1 MVSGQSDSFVILYIA
16 VCLLRWVVSMGLKKA
31 AGSSNENAEVA
42 ISFGE
47 KYVESDSFKNVFREG
62 MALVEEAARY
72 LEGDGR
78 LEARKLRPELSFA
91 YATESMRLTT
101 RLMQLASWLLIRR
114 AVNEGEMTLEQAEDE
129 EHKVKLQAIGS
140 LARAKGYD
148 DLPENMKDLVERS
161 LRFYERIL
169 KLDRMIRDVPED
181 EADGVTGDSL
191 LNQHL
196 GRLKEAFEP
205 GS

>member
-1 MVSGQSDSFVILYIA
+1 
-16 VCLLRWVVSMGLKKA
+16 MGLKSVA
-31 AGSSNENAEVA
+31 DDRQVNAEGT

-62 MALVEEAARY
+62 MALVEEAAGY
-72 LEGDGR
+72 LEGPGR
-78 LEARKLRPELSFA
+78 TEAKTLEAELSFA

-114 AVNEGEMTLEQAEDE
+114 AVNEGEMTLEQADEE

-140 LARAKGYD
+140 LARAKGYE
-148 DLPENMKDLVERS
+148 DLPTSMKDLVERS

-169 KLDRMIRDVPED
+169 KLDRMIRESSEKDTK
-181 EADGVTGDSL
+181 EAESSNPL
-191 LNQHL
+191 SSQL
-196 GRLKEAFEP
+196 GRLKAAFE
-205 GS
+205 SKD

>member
-1 MVSGQSDSFVILYIA
+1 
-16 VCLLRWVVSMGLKKA
+16 MGLKRVA
-31 AGSSNENAEVA
+31 DSRQVNTDGA

-62 MALVEEAARY
+62 MALVEEAAGY
-72 LEGDGR
+72 LEGTGR
-78 LEARKLRPELSFA
+78 SEAKKLQPGISFA

-114 AVNEGEMTLEQAEDE
+114 AVNEGEMTMEQAEEE

-148 DLPENMKDLVERS
+148 DLPESMKDLVERS
-161 LRFYERIL
+161 LRFYDRIL
-169 KLDRMIRDVPED
+169 KLDRMIRETPDDEHE
-181 EADGVTGDSL
+181 EADGNNPLSH
-191 LNQHL
+191 HL
-196 GRLKEAFEP
+196 GRLKAAFE
-205 GS
+205 GNGCS

>member
-1 MVSGQSDSFVILYIA
+1 MNVEDT
-16 VCLLRWVVSMGLKKA
+16 
-31 AGSSNENAEVA
+31 

-62 MALVEEAARY
+62 MALVEEAAGY
-72 LEGDGR
+72 LEGTGR
-78 LEARKLRPELSFA
+78 SEAKKLPPELSFA

-114 AVNEGEMTLEQAEDE
+114 AVNEGEMTMEQAEEE

-148 DLPENMKDLVERS
+148 DLPTSMKDLVERS

-169 KLDRMIRDVPED
+169 KLDQMIREVPE
-181 EADGVTGDSL
+181 EEKAPVDGNHPLSH
-191 LNQHL
+191 HL
-196 GRLKEAFEP
+196 GRPQGCL
-205 GS
+205 

>member
-1 MVSGQSDSFVILYIA
+1 MVMCTQVQFNK
-16 VCLLRWVVSMGLKKA
+16 WVVSMGLKSVA
-31 AGSSNENAEVA
+31 DDRQVNAEGT

-62 MALVEEAARY
+62 MALVEEAAGY
-72 LEGDGR
+72 LEGPGR
-78 LEARKLRPELSFA
+78 TEAKTLEAELSFA

-114 AVNEGEMTLEQAEDE
+114 AVNEGEMTLEQADEE

-140 LARAKGYD
+140 LARAKGYE
-148 DLPENMKDLVERS
+148 DLPTSMKDLVERS

-169 KLDRMIRDVPED
+169 KLDRMIRESSEKDTK
-181 EADGVTGDSL
+181 EAESSNPL
-191 LNQHL
+191 SSQL
-196 GRLKEAFEP
+196 GRLKAAFE
-205 GS
+205 SKD

>member
-1 MVSGQSDSFVILYIA
+1 
-16 VCLLRWVVSMGLKKA
+16 MGLKRVADSQVKED
-31 AGSSNENAEVA
+31 GA

-47 KYVESDSFKNVFREG
+47 KYVESDNFKNVFREG
-62 MALVEEAARY
+62 MALVEEAAGY

-78 LEARKLRPELSFA
+78 TEAKNLQPELSFA

-114 AVNEGEMTLEQAEDE
+114 AVNEGEMTLEQAEEE

-148 DLPENMKDLVERS
+148 DLPASMRELVERS
-161 LRFYERIL
+161 LRFYDRIV
-169 KLDRMIRDVPED
+169 KLDRMIRDSAEKGHDDLDNNNPI
-181 EADGVTGDSL
+181 SH
-191 LNQHL
+191 HL
-196 GRLKEAFEP
+196 GRLKAAFE
-205 GS
+205 GNRS

>member
-1 MVSGQSDSFVILYIA
+1 
-16 VCLLRWVVSMGLKKA
+16 MGLKRVA
-31 AGSSNENAEVA
+31 SNSRENLDGA

-62 MALVEEAARY
+62 MALVEEAAGY
-72 LEGDGR
+72 LEGVGR
-78 LEARKLRPELSFA
+78 TEAKKLQPELSFA

-114 AVNEGEMTLEQAEDE
+114 AVNEGEMTMEQAEEE

-148 DLPENMKDLVERS
+148 DLPVSMKDLVERS
-161 LRFYERIL
+161 LRFYDRIL
-169 KLDRMIRDVPED
+169 KLDRMIRDNPE
-181 EADGVTGDSL
+181 EEKEETDSNNPL
-191 LNQHL
+191 SHHI
-196 GRLKEAFEP
+196 GRLKAAFE
-205 GS
+205 SDDC

>member
-1 MVSGQSDSFVILYIA
+1 
-16 VCLLRWVVSMGLKKA
+16 MGLKRVA
-31 AGSSNENAEVA
+31 DRRRVNDDGA

-47 KYVESDSFKNVFREG
+47 RYVESDNFKDVFREG
-62 MALVEEAARY
+62 MALVEEAAGY

-78 LEARKLRPELSFA
+78 LEAKQLQPELSFA

-114 AVNEGEMTLEQAEDE
+114 AVNEGEMTLEQAEEE

-148 DLPENMKDLVERS
+148 ELPSSMKELVERS
-161 LRFYERIL
+161 LRFYDRIV
-169 KLDRMIRDVPED
+169 KLDRMIRDTTEVD
-181 EADGVTGDSL
+181 HDDIEANSPIG
-191 LNQHL
+191 QHL
-196 GRLKEAFEP
+196 GRLKAAFE
-205 GS
+205 SND

>member
-1 MVSGQSDSFVILYIA
+1 MALKRVADSSRVNFD
-16 VCLLRWVVSMGLKKA
+16 G
-31 AGSSNENAEVA
+31 A

-62 MALVEEAARY
+62 MALVEEAAGY
-72 LEGDGR
+72 LEGVGR
-78 LEARKLRPELSFA
+78 SEAKKLQPELSFA

-114 AVNEGEMTLEQAEDE
+114 AVNEGEMSMAQAEEE

-148 DLPENMKDLVERS
+148 DLPSSMKDLVERS
-161 LRFYERIL
+161 LRFYDRIL
-169 KLDRMIRDVPED
+169 KLDRMIRETSEAESA
-181 EADGVTGDSL
+181 EADSYHPLSHHMD
-191 LNQHL
+191 
-196 GRLKEAFEP
+196 RLKAAFE
-205 GS
+205 GSDRS